1 MTPGAMLRCAW
12 ATSDP
17 LYIAYHDEEW
27 GVPKRDDRALFEK
40 LCLEAFQSGL
50 SWLTILRKREHF
62 NTAFDG
68 FDPQRVARYDGAKIA
83 ALMGDPG
90 IIRNRAKI
98 EAVIGNARALLRL
111 RERGS
116 FADYLWGFV
125 DGVAVQNRFNDP
137 ADIPSST
144 PLSATL
150 AKALKADGFAF
161 VGPTTAYAFMQS
173 VGLVNDHIT
182 GCPRHEA
189 CARLARI

>member
-27 GVPKRDDRALFEK
+27 GVPKRDDQALFEK
-40 LCLEAFQSGL
+40 LCLEAFQAGL

-62 NTAFDG
+62 NAAFDG
-68 FDPQRVARYDGAKIA
+68 FDPQRVARYDSAKIA

-111 RERGS
+111 CERMS

-137 ADIPSST
+137 AAIPSST
-144 PLSATL
+144 PLSTTL
-150 AKALKADGFAF
+150 AKALKADGFGF

-182 GCPRHEA
+182 ACPRHEA